1 MVTVGKDVWGFHP
14 ENREQAIR
22 EIKRKG
28 WVEGKHGIQAG
39 HLYCP
44 NHAKDVWE
52 ES

>member
-1 MVTVGKDVWGFHP
+1 MTRNCRPFNVD
-14 ENREQAIR
+14 
-22 EIKRKG
+22 EIKHKG
-28 WVEGKHGIQAG
+28 WMEGAHGIQAG